1 EALVY
6 WDFAWEQEIWPEGIF
21 ASTSS
26 TTSADAMAGL
36 ARVAVRAVAA
46 AISPIFAEVSFGIS
60 ALCHICNIRETPS
73 EAPRICEPVS
83 HRRARSILGPLGR
96 GAHRG
101 CATGSWRWPC
111 RGRGHASQSHKRGH
125 RYRPLGGVQNV
136 SRNRPLRAPALRLH
150 LGKIPWWF
158 QQSRPTKGHQLANA
172 LRARS

>member
-21 ASTSS
+21 ANMSS

-46 AISPIFAEVSFGIS
+46 AISPVFAEVSFGIS
-60 ALCHICNIRETPS
+60 ALCHTCTIRETPS
-73 EAPRICEPVS
+73 EAPRICEPLS
-83 HRRARSILGPLGR
+83 HRRARSILGPLGS
-96 GAHRG
+96 GDHRG

-125 RYRPLGGVQNV
+125 LYRPPSGVRNV
-136 SRNRPLRAPALRLH
+136 SRIQPLRAAAMWPRR
-150 LGKIPWWF
+150 GRTPGWCC
-158 QQSRPTKGHQLANA
+158 QSRPLKGHL
-172 LRARS
+172 